1 MKISIASDHAGY
13 NSKQSIIKFLEQ
25 KKIKVLDLGT
35 NSIDS
40 VDYPEYGQKVAK
52 SVISKKT
59 DKGIVVC
66 GTGIGISIAANRFKN
81 IRASLCTT
89 VLHAEMTRK
98 HNDSNILALGS
109 RTTKIDDMLKIID
122 VWINTEFEG
131 GRHQD
136 RINKIDFK

>member
-52 SVISKKT
+52 SVISKK
-59 DKGIVVC
+59 
-66 GTGIGISIAANRFKN
+66 NR
-81 IRASLCTT
+81 
-89 VLHAEMTRK
+89 
-98 HNDSNILALGS
+98 
-109 RTTKIDDMLKIID
+109 
-122 VWINTEFEG
+122 
-131 GRHQD
+131 
-136 RINKIDFK
+136 

>member
-1 MKISIASDHAGY
+1 MD
-13 NSKQSIIKFLEQ
+13 
-25 KKIKVLDLGT
+25 KKLL
-35 NSIDS
+35 NRLF
-40 VDYPEYGQKVAK
+40 Q
-52 SVISKKT
+52 KKT